1 MLFEKLVS
9 RVLRLFLT
17 NSTSRVRISQ
27 FFFEKLVNE
36 IRDSFNTTN
45 IKFIKSDQLSRIL
58 IDDHSTAFARINL
71 IGGSDYDISQQEYEE
86 ISRLDKTFF
95 YIQNLNFAETTNIR
109 ILPIGVEDLKWAR
122 NGMPWNFR
130 NSFNT
135 RKKLDKVLV
144 GPFAITSTDRID
156 CYNWASKAGNCFVI
170 RDRLSNWRYSR
181 LSSQFAFIACPRG
194 NGIDTHRFWETLY
207 RGSIP
212 VVLESAWSRNL
223 VAYGLPLIELQDW
236 RELPSVSRANLLGAQ
251 KYETNLLSQS
261 WWRARLISDLGN
273 DFA

>member
-1 MLFEKLVS
+1 
-9 RVLRLFLT
+9 
-17 NSTSRVRISQ
+17 VRISQ

-144 GPFAITSTDRID
+144 GPFAITSNDRID